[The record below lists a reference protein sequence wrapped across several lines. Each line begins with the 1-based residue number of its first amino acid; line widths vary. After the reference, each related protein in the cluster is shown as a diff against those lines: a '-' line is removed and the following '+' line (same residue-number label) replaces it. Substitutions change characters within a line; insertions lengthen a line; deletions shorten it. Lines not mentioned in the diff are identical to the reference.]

1 VFEMMIKH
9 YLELLSHYRKLVI
22 IIVVALTSAAAV
34 VSAIILFTAPL
45 NTATASVVM
54 LPTEAELTF
63 TRGWLGFSQYNPAN
77 VLTQTQM
84 EYLLSRPVAEK
95 TLHKVIEDIA
105 AKPRPTGFKAFVG
118 SAVSKS
124 RSLLRRT
131 YTILNSGK
139 FVPLDP
145 QEEALQELMDG
156 IKIEMIEGS
165 YVLQIKVTLLHPAA
179 AAAAANALA
188 GAYDEMIAEQS
199 IQAASRL
206 GSFFDKEIAAREA
219 ELDTLA
225 MKEYELRKELDVL
238 SLEDQRQYLLNAL
251 ENERQAL
258 AAAQV
263 ELAEFDARMAA
274 LRSEQGDVQQ
284 RRILAKLDEEM
295 TMEGVTRTEL
305 VQRVA
310 LRKKNIASLKGE
322 QEQLAQKEEPL
333 NEIETRKDAVGAD
346 LASLRERML
355 NVQMSTSSQLAQVRM
370 INPARVPLYPSFPK
384 VVLNTAIGF
393 VAAILLSFFVLVLMD
408 TTSGTV
414 KTFTDLRRLVGAR
427 AVARLS
433 PAMLANA
440 GRGGAGRTARE
451 MADLARDLTVHLAGR
466 NGDRPLRIEVT
477 GFDDRD
483 VAEAASTVAA
493 ALARRGERVICRLP
507 ASVPTPK
514 PAEDGGVGGRLRFV
528 SGAGEAQE
536 SGEEGAISI
545 ECLTGGSPWAR
556 MASPARGEAA
566 LLCAIASG
574 AVPEEDLQA
583 LDESAR
589 AAGASDVLY
598 VLVAR

>member
-9 YLELLSHYRKLVI
+9 YLELLSHYRRLVI

-34 VSAIILFTAPL
+34 LSAIILFTAPL
-45 NTATASVVM
+45 YTATASVVM

-105 AKPRPTGFKAFVG
+105 AKPKPTGFKALVG

-124 RSLLRRT
+124 RRLLRQT
-131 YTILNSGK
+131 YMILNSGK

-145 QEEALQELMDG
+145 QEEALQELMEG

-206 GSFFDKEIAAREA
+206 GTFFDKEIAAREA

-225 MKEYELRKELDVL
+225 MREYALRKELDVL

-295 TMEGVTRTEL
+295 TMEGVTRTEIA
-305 VQRVA
+305 QRVA
-310 LRKKNIASLKGE
+310 LRQKNIASLKRE

-333 NEIETRKDAVGAD
+333 NEIEMRKNAVETD
-346 LASLRERML
+346 LSSLRERML

-370 INPARVPLYPSFPK
+370 INPATVPLYPSFPK
-384 VVLNTAIGF
+384 VVLNTGIGF
-393 VAAILLSFFVLVLMD
+393 VAAVLLSFFALVLLD

-433 PAMLANA
+433 PGMIAHVE
-440 GRGGAGRTARE
+440 RGGTGRAARE
-451 MADLARDLTVHLAGR
+451 LSDLAREIAGHLAGR
-466 NGDRPLRIEVT
+466 NGDRPTRIEVT
-477 GFDDRD
+477 GFDDKD
-483 VAEAASTVAA
+483 VADAASTVAA
-493 ALARRGERVICRLP
+493 ALAGLGERVICRLP
-507 ASVPTPK
+507 ASVPLPMPVK
-514 PAEDGGVGGRLRFV
+514 DGGRGGDVRFV
-528 SGAGEAQE
+528 NGAREDQETGGEQ
-536 SGEEGAISI
+536 AISI
-545 ECLTGGSPWAR
+545 ECLPGASPWAR
-556 MASPARGEAA
+556 MASPSRGEAA
-566 LLCAIASG
+566 VLCAVASG

-589 AAGASDVLY
+589 KAGLSDVLY